1 MPFTLKITGP
11 PAIEAA
17 FTDFVPNMQRY
28 AIEEPI
34 RTVLKQAELLARSKA
49 PVRTGFLRSS
59 IHSEYGPRGGR
70 LVAEAHY
77 ALYVDKRVPYF
88 SDAVNYINS
97 TLPGLVQQAIS
108 EQQGRLSRKYFGG

>member
-17 FTDFVPNMQRY
+17 FTDFIPNMQKY
-28 AIEEPI
+28 GIEEPI
-34 RTVLKQAELLARSKA
+34 RTVLKQAELLARSKS

-59 IHSEYGPRGGR
+59 IRAETGPRGGR
-70 LVAEAHY
+70 LIAAAPY

-88 SDAVNYINS
+88 SDAVDYINQ
-97 TLPGLVQQAIS
+97 TLPGLIQAAIN